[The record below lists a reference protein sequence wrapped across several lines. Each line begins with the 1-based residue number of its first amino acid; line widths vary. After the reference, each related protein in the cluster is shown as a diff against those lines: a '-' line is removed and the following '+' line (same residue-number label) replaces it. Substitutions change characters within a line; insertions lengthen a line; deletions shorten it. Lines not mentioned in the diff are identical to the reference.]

1 MNTYVVK
8 YWGGSG
14 GHFLQELILWCE
26 TQSDEILTYPHGHAH
41 TVLDNWVYKNVNHP
55 GQSADQHIL
64 KTQSDYNFL
73 ITFGGSPAHIKNI
86 YDQSPENFRMVR
98 VVIEDTLD
106 VALCN
111 YNHFYKNQR
120 IEPFNKDYG
129 LFEYYQTLV
138 QNNVINIL
146 DRKPDDPIVMPIWK
160 NISTEDI
167 VHILR
172 AMTLDT
178 YKTRDDMIG
187 RENPY
192 ALLKEEVSY
201 EELTIK
207 EVGFGSPRVLEV
219 ISKLVGKPV
228 TSTMQTNFDRYQQ
241 AQTELR
247 ETFPAYHILRDTYG
261 SWNPEI
267 KTN

>member
-1 MNTYVVK
+1 MKTYVVK

-26 TQSDEILTYPHGHAH
+26 TQSEKTLTYPQGNAH
-41 TVLDNWVYKNVNHP
+41 NVLDNWVYENVEHSEK
-55 GQSADQHIL
+55 SADRHIL
-64 KTQSDYNFL
+64 KKHSDYNFL
-73 ITFGGSPAHIKNI
+73 ITFGGSPSHIRNI
-86 YDQSPENFRMVR
+86 YDQSPENFRMIR
-98 VVIEDTLD
+98 IVIEDALD

-138 QNNVINIL
+138 QTNVINLL
-146 DRKPDDPIVMPIWK
+146 DRKQDDPIAMPIWK
-160 NISTEDI
+160 NMSTENM
-167 VHILR
+167 VHILK

-178 YKTRDDMIG
+178 YKTRDDMMG

-192 ALLKEEVSY
+192 TSFKEQVSY

-207 EVGFGSPRVLEV
+207 EVIFGSPRVLEV
-219 ISKLVGKPV
+219 VSALVGKPI
-228 TSTMQTNFDRYQQ
+228 TPIMQANFDRYKQSQ
-241 AQTELR
+241 IELQ
-247 ETFPAYHILRDTYG
+247 EKFPAYNILRDTYN
-261 SWNPEI
+261 SWNPLI